1 MGVGQTLGYKVL
13 DTMAWRFIRTLLTA
27 VYRPLIAA
35 LYDKHAVDPNEGS
48 FDVDVCTFSAP
59 SITLL
64 SGIIACVNYS
74 RNIMFYACQTR

>member
-48 FDVDVCTFSAP
+48 FDVDVWTFQ
-59 SITLL
+59 LL
-64 SGIIACVNYS
+64 HS
-74 RNIMFYACQTR
+74 Q